1 MKSYRK
7 PEGKYMDQA
16 VKEMIKGDPLFEF
29 EVTPLDYNLINLETP
44 KFWLTKTH
52 LLFTYDEVVEV
63 YDLKELEIGKSTG
76 IPKFTLWQQLLEGTY
91 SNTPESIAAIR
102 QSEDIFKVSLKEK
115 DRPPKYFLLRN
126 KLEIQKN
133 YKQWTLM
140 QILLNLKNGVAIEPE
155 LREMLDGHFASF
167 NTRTILVFIAIFVG
181 YLVLR
186 RLLGELADNLVGTI
200 MDWIFGGVLLFM
212 LYWVYISMNKNLKRF
227 SQLHRTYSHR

>member
-1 MKSYRK
+1 MKTYRK
-7 PEGKYMDQA
+7 PDGKLMDVA
-16 VKEMIKGDPLFEF
+16 VKEMIKGEPLFMF
-29 EVTPLDYNLINLETP
+29 DITPLDYNVIDIDSP

-63 YDLKELEIGKSTG
+63 YDIKELEIGKSTG
-76 IPKFTLWQQLLEGTY
+76 IPKFTIWQQVLEGNY
-91 SNTPESIAAIR
+91 HNTPESISEAR
-102 QSEDIFKVSLKEK
+102 QSEDVFKVSIKEK
-115 DRPPKYFLLRN
+115 DGVPKYFLLRN

-155 LREMLDGHFASF
+155 LKEMLDGHFASF
-167 NTRTILVFIAIFVG
+167 NQRTILIFIGVFIA

-186 RLLGELADNLVGTI
+186 MLLGTLADDLVGTI

-212 LYWVYISMNKNLKRF
+212 LYWIYISMDKNLKRF